1 MERRIGTW
9 AFIAGILLC
18 VLAGLG
24 QLKEAWPIWLLGAL
38 GLVVG
43 WLNIRTRETR
53 EFLLAAIALNFS
65 ANAFQILPAIGDVV
79 TEILS
84 NIAVFISAAL
94 LFIAARVIILRLSK
108 TRIYVMVVAGL
119 ALLLAIALAA
129 SVFITGDLG
138 DWLETNRI
146 IPWLLPALGIV
157 IGVVYVTRGPTT
169 EGEDDVFILS
179 VLSLQLSAGSLNQV
193 PAIGAF
199 LTEFFLN
206 VVSTAFAVLLVV
218 AFVTVFRILDK
229 QVIESEI

>member
-1 MERRIGTW
+1 
-9 AFIAGILLC
+9 
-18 VLAGLG
+18 LG